1 MEIPPTQLHWVASST
16 RSQPHRK
23 QFVTSTPKRWG
34 NLFGYT
40 TLKRIFM
47 GRSGKDRL
55 RLNMISEIGLPTIIL
70 NIKGEDANR
79 CVAQE
84 VKLPSLIYT
93 RLDLRHLAETHK
105 LPGHCYHLRGL
116 HCTWSD

>member
-1 MEIPPTQLHWVASST
+1 MGEFVWIHN
-16 RSQPHRK
+16 SQTHIYGQVRQGPLEAQH
-23 QFVTSTPKRWG
+23 
-34 NLFGYT
+34 
-40 TLKRIFM
+40 
-47 GRSGKDRL
+47 DL
-55 RLNMISEIGLPTIIL
+55 RNWPAD